1 MLSEDEIER
10 YARHLIL
17 PEIGGA
23 GQQAL
28 KQARVLVIGA
38 GGLGCPNLTYLAAA
52 GVGHIGIIDDDIVSL
67 SNLQRQTLYSASDI
81 GKAKAECAKANLLA
95 LNPEIHIESYCE
107 KIADENVAMIFAQY
121 DIICDGSD
129 NFETRYLA
137 AKTAEALEKPLV
149 TAAVNRF
156 DGYITLLKPFEKNE
170 KGHSFPRFEDIF
182 PQVDHNRAQQTCPEI
197 GVLGIVTGILGTLQA
212 LETIREVT
220 KFGDSLLGFLL
231 LIDLMSMRFEKI
243 KI

>member
-1 MLSEDEIER
+1 MLSEHEIER

-28 KQARVLVIGA
+28 KKARILVIGA

-52 GVGHIGIIDDDIVSL
+52 GIGHIGIIDHDIVSL
-67 SNLQRQTLYSASDI
+67 SNLQRQTLYSISDI
-81 GKAKAECAKANLLA
+81 GKKKAECAKENLLA
-95 LNPEIHIESYCE
+95 LNPENHIESYCE
-107 KIADENVAMIFAQY
+107 KLTIENAAIIIAQY

-129 NFETRYLA
+129 NFETRYLVA
-137 AKTAEALEKPLV
+137 QTAQSLEKPLV

-156 DGYITLLKPFEKNE
+156 DGYITLLKPFETDA
-170 KGHSFPRFEDIF
+170 KGQPFARFEDIF
-182 PQVDHNRAQQTCPEI
+182 PQGDQDMALPTCAEV
-197 GVLGIVTGILGTLQA
+197 GVLGIVTGLLGTLQA
-212 LETIREVT
+212 LEVIREIT

-231 LIDLMSMRFEKI
+231 LIDLMTLRFEKI
-243 KI
+243 KV